1 MDQIRAAHPNLTDNG
16 VRAAIAFE
24 AEVLGVRR
32 CLSCG
37 RRPGPTSKRFW
48 CTQNNRVLLTA
59 IKDFGDLVVRQRLLH
74 SEFARAPRWCEFRC

>member
-1 MDQIRAAHPNLTDNG
+1 VDQIRAAHPNLTDNG

-37 RRPGPTSKRFW
+37 RRPGVTILADE
-48 CTQNNRVLLTA
+48 TLTR
-59 IKDFGDLVVRQRLLH
+59 KSSTG
-74 SEFARAPRWCEFRC
+74 FAWMGTTFRS